1 MAEVV
6 TNIVAIFTCHLG
18 VLKYVCLRLEHS
30 LRKHIQAFKNSW
42 FQQRAM
48 EAEKYSQEKNHREF
62 YVTLNAAYGPRSR
75 NYHPVRSK
83 NGELLT
89 GSEAIKNRRVKHFS
103 DLLNQPSDVDLSIV
117 DEIDQLPVNDL
128 LNRPIEQQELEQALK
143 DTKIGKSPGADG
155 VFPEL
160 LVHGGRCLWTFLLTL
175 FNIVWASE
183 LIPTYWIDAIITI
196 LFKKGD
202 RSDCGNYRGISLL
215 SAVGKV
221 FADVVLQ
228 RLHWLAECIYP
239 QSQSGYR
246 NGRGTIDGVFTLR
259 QLMEK
264 PRKQRKNLYIAFV
277 VFVKAFDRVN
287 GEQGWRSGESARLPP
302 MWPGFDSRT
311 RRHMWVEFVVG
322 SLPCSKG
329 FFSGFSGFPP
339 SAKTNTPNSNSI
351 RNLWTNSH
359 SVDVPLQIL
368 IYLFIYLTVI
378 WCPSKFIRII
388 RKLYTEY
395 IN

>member
-1 MAEVV
+1 M
-6 TNIVAIFTCHLG
+6 
-18 VLKYVCLRLEHS
+18 
-30 LRKHIQAFKNSW
+30 
-42 FQQRAM
+42 
-48 EAEKYSQEKNHREF
+48 
-62 YVTLNAAYGPRSR
+62 
-75 NYHPVRSK
+75 RSK

-89 GSEAIKNRRVKHFS
+89 GSKAIKNRWVEHFR
-103 DLLNQPSDVDLSIV
+103 LNQPSDVDLSIV
-117 DEIDQLPVNDL
+117 DEIDQLPVNDS

-183 LIPTYWIDAIITI
+183 LIPTDWIDAIITI

-228 RLHWLAECIYP
+228 RLHWLAECIYS

-246 NGRGTIDGVFTLR
+246 NGRGSIDRIFTLR

-264 PRKQRKNLYIAFV
+264 PREQRKNLYIALV
-277 VFVKAFDRVN
+277 DFVKAFDRGN
-287 GEQGWRSGESARLPP
+287 RDL
-302 MWPGFDSRT
+302 
-311 RRHMWVEFVVG
+311 
-322 SLPCSKG
+322 
-329 FFSGFSGFPP
+329 
-339 SAKTNTPNSNSI
+339 
-351 RNLWTNSH
+351 
-359 SVDVPLQIL
+359 
-368 IYLFIYLTVI
+368 LFIILGKLG
-378 WCPSKFIRII
+378 CPSKFIRII
-388 RKLYTEY
+388 RKLYTDVSARLIVNGELTQSFQY
-395 IN
+395 NSGVKHGCRLAPTLFGMYAALLLLLAFKDIGHKFSVPISFRYDGDLFDLRRLKAKSKALPNSLGRLNTPMILRYSVTHHKVCSR